1 MLHNIKVHSKEAGLQ
16 GGAECVA
23 LHQAN
28 LSISRLMPEQMFL
41 GWYHVLQHLKR
52 DFNKNNNVIS
62 FSFIIILLLLFDLF

>member
-16 GGAECVA
+16 SGAECVA

-28 LSISRLMPEQMFL
+28 LSIGRLMPEQMFL

-52 DFNKNNNVIS
+52 DLNKNNNYIS
-62 FSFIIILLLLFDLF
+62 FCLIILALLFDLF